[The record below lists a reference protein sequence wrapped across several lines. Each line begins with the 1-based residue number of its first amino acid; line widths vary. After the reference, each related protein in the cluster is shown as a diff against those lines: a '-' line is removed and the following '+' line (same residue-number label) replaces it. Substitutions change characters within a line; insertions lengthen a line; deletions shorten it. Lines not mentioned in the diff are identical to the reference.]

1 MERAQIRDEQAHAGK
16 QGDPVSENLLED
28 DDILPCRSHREASRE
43 SKCCPLFVG
52 AASWHPG
59 NHEVN

>member
-1 MERAQIRDEQAHAGK
+1 MSRHMPGS
-16 QGDPVSENLLED
+16 GGGGPVSENHLED
-28 DDILPCRSHREASRE
+28 YDILPCRSHREASRE

-52 AASWHPG
+52 AANWYPS